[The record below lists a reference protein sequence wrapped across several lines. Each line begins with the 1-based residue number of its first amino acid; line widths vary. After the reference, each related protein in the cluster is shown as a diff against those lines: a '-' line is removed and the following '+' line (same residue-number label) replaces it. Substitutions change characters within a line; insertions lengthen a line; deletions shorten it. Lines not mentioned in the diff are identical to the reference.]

1 MTFLHAFLLGILQGL
16 TEFIPVSSTAHLL
29 IVQKLLGIPASDA
42 MFSFLVLV
50 QIGTI
55 LSLIVYFWK
64 DLWEIAKA
72 MFKNPF
78 AKSPDALARLG
89 WYLLIATIPALI
101 AGVLLKDAVEAL
113 FKTPLIEASIRL
125 FAAAILMSLA
135 EWLGKRTRKL
145 ENMTW
150 LDALFIGMMQV
161 IAIFPGASRSGTTIS
176 AGMFRGFDR
185 PSAAR
190 FAFLMSVPVMLAA
203 GAYESLDLIK
213 MPNLGS
219 FLPLLA
225 VGFITAAVV
234 GWLAIKWLLNYL
246 NKNSL
251 YLFAIYCALLGLLVL
266 LTSCSP
272 TPPAAIPEA
281 ITVQY
286 TAAAQPW
293 LKDLYDCAGVNT
305 VIAELRAANYLEF
318 NHNTMSIR
326 IGEPVFLTAPAYQI
340 GSEEIVTV
348 VNPQN
353 QIGDLAAEN
362 VRSIFSG
369 RITRWDELGGKKAPV
384 QVWVFASGEDLQQVF
399 DAQVMGRMP
408 VTSHAR
414 LAASPQEMINAIA
427 ADSNAIGILTRRWME
442 SNVREVFTSASVPV
456 LALTSSEPQGTIQ
469 ALISCLQK

>member
-1 MTFLHAFLLGILQGL
+1 YI
-16 TEFIPVSSTAHLL
+16 
-29 IVQKLLGIPASDA
+29 
-42 MFSFLVLV
+42 
-50 QIGTI
+50 
-55 LSLIVYFWK
+55 
-64 DLWEIAKA
+64 
-72 MFKNPF
+72 
-78 AKSPDALARLG
+78 
-89 WYLLIATIPALI
+89 LIATLPALI
-101 AGVLLKDAVEAL
+101 AGVLLKDAVDAL

-203 GAYESLDLIK
+203 GAYESLDLLK

-266 LTSCSP
+266 L
-272 TPPAAIPEA
+272 
-281 ITVQY
+281 
-286 TAAAQPW
+286 
-293 LKDLYDCAGVNT
+293 
-305 VIAELRAANYLEF
+305 
-318 NHNTMSIR
+318 
-326 IGEPVFLTAPAYQI
+326 
-340 GSEEIVTV
+340 
-348 VNPQN
+348 
-353 QIGDLAAEN
+353 
-362 VRSIFSG
+362 
-369 RITRWDELGGKKAPV
+369 V
-384 QVWVFASGEDLQQVF
+384 QVV
-399 DAQVMGRMP
+399 
-408 VTSHAR
+408 
-414 LAASPQEMINAIA
+414 
-427 ADSNAIGILTRRWME
+427 
-442 SNVREVFTSASVPV
+442 
-456 LALTSSEPQGTIQ
+456 
-469 ALISCLQK
+469 